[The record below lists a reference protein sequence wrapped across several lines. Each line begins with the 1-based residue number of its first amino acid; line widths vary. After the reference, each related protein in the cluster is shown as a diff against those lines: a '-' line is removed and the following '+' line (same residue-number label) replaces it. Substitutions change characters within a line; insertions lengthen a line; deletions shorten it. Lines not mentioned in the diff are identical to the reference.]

1 MVREMKL
8 SELQDA
14 LKAGDVF
21 ALYDNRGPG
30 SYGAR
35 HIKGA
40 VNLPVPE
47 AATGK
52 GLPADKAA
60 LLVFY

>member
-1 MVREMKL
+1 MVKNIEMQDLK
-8 SELQDA
+8 DA
-14 LKAGDVF
+14 LDGGRVF

-40 VNLPVPE
+40 KLLPVSEVRPENLPSD
-47 AATGK
+47 K
-52 GLPADKAA
+52 GAM
-60 LLVFY
+60 LVFY

>member
-1 MVREMKL
+1 MVREM
-8 SELQDA
+8 SMEQLQQA
-14 LKAGDVF
+14 LAEGRVHT
-21 ALYDNRGPG
+21 LYDNRGPG

-40 VNLPVPE
+40 RNLPVPQ
-47 AATGK
+47 AAQGQ

-60 LLVFY
+60 MLVFY

>member
-1 MVREMKL
+1 MVREM
-8 SELQDA
+8 SMEQLQNA
-14 LKAGDVF
+14 LAEGRVH

-40 VNLPVPE
+40 LNLPVPD
-47 AATGK
+47 AALGK

>member
-1 MVREMKL
+1 MVREMTM
-8 SELQDA
+8 EQLQQA
-14 LKAGDVF
+14 LAQGRVH

-40 VNLPVPE
+40 LNLPVSD
-47 AATGK
+47 AAQGK
-52 GLPADKAA
+52 GLPPDKGTM
-60 LLVFY
+60 LVFY